1 MSSDAGTGRGSA
13 SGDVDQAAGNPDTG
27 RRGRGPT
34 DRARRERI
42 ARAAID
48 VVAERGVEG
57 VTHRA
62 VAAAAG
68 VPLGSTTYHF
78 ATLDDLLAVAL
89 RTAAEE
95 HIARLRAWAQEL
107 PADADLAGA
116 LAGLLVRGLADERP
130 RTVVGYE
137 LYVAALHRPHLRSAS
152 TAWDEALAKFFAA
165 RTDLVTG
172 RLLAAIFCGL
182 QLQTLLALP
191 VPEREDV
198 EAIFRRAL
206 QPTARS
212 RGR

>member
-1 MSSDAGTGRGSA
+1 VSI
-13 SGDVDQAAGNPDTG
+13 SGDSG

-34 DRARRERI
+34 DHTRRERI
-42 ARAAID
+42 AQAAIA

-89 RTAAEE
+89 RAAAEDN
-95 HIARLRAWAQEL
+95 IQRLREWEKDL
-107 PADADLAGA
+107 PRDADLAAA
-116 LAGLLVRGLADERP
+116 LTDLLIRGIAGERP

-137 LYVAALHRPHLRSAS
+137 LYTAALHRPQLRPAS
-152 TAWDEALAKFFAA
+152 TAWDDTLAEVFAS
-165 RTDLVTG
+165 RTDFVTG

-182 QLQTLLALP
+182 QLQALLTEPLP
-191 VPEREDV
+191 AREDIK
-198 EAIFRRAL
+198 AIFRRAIGG
-206 QPTARS
+206 S
-212 RGR
+212 VHESSGG